1 MLPQIFSDWQSI
13 DSTQQDAFLWTVG
26 KTEPSGGT
34 VSQNNEWWNASQTK
48 LTASFAFPL
57 PPCLFLSHLLFL
69 LNTPLKLKASLV
81 LSREKQMQVERLFF
95 FLHLSEKMNLLLA
108 SAGTGLTAFSY
119 WEQVQYASASSQY
132 FPHFFFFF
140 LHKDAPLYSF
150 AFSSTTKHRHLSC
163 STLQSM
169 KEKQNT
175 K

>member
-119 WEQVQYASASSQY
+119 WEQVQYASAS
-132 FPHFFFFF
+132 FFTQRCPPILFC
-140 LHKDAPLYSF
+140 
-150 AFSSTTKHRHLSC
+150 STTKHRHLSC